1 MNDRQ
6 LIEAL
11 IKKTL
16 LSEELGQKLILESQQ
31 TGKSVEDIL
40 YTRHLLDE
48 VSVAE
53 TKSEILGIPY
63 KKIKLDDVTEE
74 LIKIVSL
81 ETATTYGFV
90 PLSRDDKMLV
100 AGMVH
105 PSDVRAQEALRFIAK
120 QNKLSLGVYIITP
133 ADFELVVRKYSP
145 YKTEVEQA
153 IKSLN
158 IKPGRGLSLDQK
170 IVSVDEGGS
179 ISEEA
184 PIIKI
189 VASTLRSAIEE
200 GASDIHIEPQR
211 TRVRVRFRIDG
222 VLQEVT
228 SFPLEIHQPIISRIK
243 ILSNLKI
250 DETRIPQ
257 DGRFRTVV
265 FGRDIDFRVSTFP
278 TPVGEK
284 VAIRVLDPTVGLKG
298 IGNLGLT
305 GKAADLVAAAIKRPY
320 GMILVTGPT
329 GSGKTTTLYALLS
342 QLNKED
348 VNVLSLEDP
357 VEYFVEGLN
366 QSQVHPEIGYDF
378 VSGLRQIVRQD
389 PDIIMVG
396 EIRDTETAKLAVQA
410 ALTGQIVLSTLHTNN
425 AVGVIPRLIDMGIE
439 PFLLPSTLNVMLS
452 QRLVRRLCDNCK
464 KAETAPPDIAKIIKD
479 EVTGINPEDRARI
492 KYQEPY
498 QIYHSPGCS
507 VCKNKGATGRIAL
520 FEVFSMTRELE
531 TIINISPVESKIR
544 DEAKRQGMLTMR
556 QDGIMKALDGIVSME
571 EVIRES
577 AASDSN

>member
-16 LSEELGQKLILESQQ
+16 LSEELGQKLILESGQ

-48 VSVAE
+48 VSVAK

-63 KKIKLDDVTEE
+63 KKIKPDEITEE
-74 LIKIVSL
+74 LIKVIPL

-100 AGMVH
+100 AGMLH
-105 PSDVRAQEALRFIAK
+105 PTDVRAQEALRFIAK

-133 ADFELVVRKYSP
+133 ADFELVIRKYSP
-145 YKTEVEQA
+145 YKSEVQQA

-158 IKPGRGLSLDQK
+158 IKPGSGLSFGQK

-179 ISEEA
+179 ISDEA

-222 VLQEVT
+222 ALQEVT

-250 DETRIPQ
+250 DETRVPQ

-298 IGNLGLT
+298 VGNLGLT
-305 GKAADLVAAAIKRPY
+305 GRAADLVMAAVKRPY

-329 GSGKTTTLYALLS
+329 GSGKTTTLYALLT

-396 EIRDTETAKLAVQA
+396 EIRDTDTAKLAVQA

-425 AVGVIPRLIDMGIE
+425 AVGVIPRLVDMGVE

-464 KAETAPPDIAKIIKD
+464 KAEAAPPDIAKIIKD
-479 EVTGINPEDRARI
+479 EIAGINPEDRARI
-492 KYQEPY
+492 KYKEPY
-498 QIYHSPGCS
+498 QIYHAPGCP
-507 VCKNKGATGRIAL
+507 VCKNKGAIGRIAL

-531 TIINISPVESKIR
+531 NIINSSPVEGKIR

-556 QDGIMKALDGIVSME
+556 QDGIIKALGGIVSME

-577 AASDSN
+577 AASDNN